1 MIQKKINLTIDEVAQ
16 WLDVNS
22 KTVYRLL
29 QRHDIPGF
37 KVGGQWRV
45 NQDMLKDWM
54 HSRVHNKKTKK

>member
-1 MIQKKINLTIDEVAQ
+1 MIQKKINLTIEEVAE

-29 QRHDIPGF
+29 QRQELPGF

-54 HSRVHNKKTKK
+54 HNSVSRKGKK